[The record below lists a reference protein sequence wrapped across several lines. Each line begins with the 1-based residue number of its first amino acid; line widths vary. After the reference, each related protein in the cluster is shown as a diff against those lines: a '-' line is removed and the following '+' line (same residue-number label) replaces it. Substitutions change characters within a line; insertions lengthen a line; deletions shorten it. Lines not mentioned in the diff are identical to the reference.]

1 MIVCDN
7 PTATEGLSN
16 LFKTL
21 GRFSAKVGKRL
32 ATNVIE
38 NPAGALE
45 TGAKNGCADASK
57 ILKAKLSSVPDVEPF
72 YHTGKRVYFGKVVY
86 TKIFFFVEM

>member
-7 PTATEGLSN
+7 PTATEALSN

-21 GRFSAKVGKRL
+21 GRISAKVGKRL
-32 ATNVIE
+32 ATNVLE
-38 NPAGALE
+38 NPAGALG
-45 TGAKNGCADASK
+45 TGAKNGSADASK
-57 ILKAKLSSVPDVEPF
+57 NLKANLSSVPDVKPF

-86 TKIFFFVEM
+86 IQNYSFV